1 MLWWVRDRFQSSLLD
16 NTTLNVHGH
25 CSSVIAFA
33 FWQRCTHQAWSWAG
47 ELAQILQKNPET
59 SSWQKERWNW
69 SGSILHLQERVLIV
83 LVHQKHN
90 WDPMEHV
97 RWSFFRKKNKTFLE
111 VNYFCK
117 KSPSNRLNWVL
128 IMLLL
133 IVDF

>member
-47 ELAQILQKNPET
+47 ELAQILQKILKLAVDRKKDEIEVEVYYT
-59 SSWQKERWNW
+59 CKKGCWLCLFIRSITGTLWNMYDGAF
-69 SGSILHLQERVLIV
+69 SG
-83 LVHQKHN
+83 
-90 WDPMEHV
+90 
-97 RWSFFRKKNKTFLE
+97 KKNKTFLE